1 MPSSAV
7 QIYLYVREPSAGQ
20 ATVIRS
26 RMFCMH
32 ASLCEDPATGSAAAA
47 LTGYL
52 ASLQPEALR
61 YEIHQ
66 GIEMGRPSVIY
77 TTANGDMTPGFM
89 TVGGQ
94 AIVVGKG
101 TLYLP

>member
-1 MPSSAV
+1 
-7 QIYLYVREPSAGQ
+7 
-20 ATVIRS
+20 VIRS

-32 ASLCEDPATGSAAAA
+32 DSLCEDPAIGSAAAA
-47 LTGYL
+47 L
-52 ASLQPEALR
+52 R
-61 YEIHQ
+61 CEIHQ

-77 TTANGDMTPGFM
+77 TAANGDIEPGWV